1 MTGQRILDP
10 EELLKLLNSFAID
23 LLQQSTVDDI
33 LWLIADRVIAQLGFD
48 DCVVYL
54 IDPTKNILVQ
64 KAAYGP
70 KISEYR
76 VIAEPITIPIGDG
89 IVGSCA
95 ETKQPLR
102 IDDTREDRR
111 YIQDPGLIGSETRTA
126 ELSIPILVDGEC
138 IGVIDSEHQEVGF
151 YTEQHVEI
159 LTTIASMAA
168 TKLSDALAT
177 EELRA
182 TVEQLRITQNELSR
196 QTAELI
202 VAKQMAQAANRAKST
217 FLATMSH
224 EIRTPLT
231 AIIGMSDLLRDTD
244 LDAEQLESAN
254 IIIDSSQHLLDLI
267 TGILDFSKI
276 EADEIHLERLP
287 TDYRQLVQT
296 AVNLCNTSRNPV
308 VPIDVV
314 WGADA
319 PDWLVCDELRLRQ
332 IIVNLLGNALKFT
345 LQGQVTLTS
354 WAEQVRGQETLF
366 LSCLDTGVG
375 IPADHLE
382 AIFEPFQQVD
392 SSMSRAYQGTG
403 LGLSIAKKLSQLME
417 GDLTV
422 TSTVGQG
429 SRFLLQI
436 PLLRAEP
443 AVKET
448 PLTKILGPFQDLNI
462 LIVEDNR
469 MNRVLTE
476 RLLHQ
481 AGYNAE
487 SAENGSEAVALV
499 KSRAYDLI
507 FMDLQMPVMD
517 GYQAMR
523 EIRMIT
529 DIQQPKIIVISA
541 NVQPQDVSDSFS
553 AGANGFL
560 SKPIDRN
567 ALKRVLN
574 ASSSETCN
582 DSRVRDS
589 SP

>member
-1 MTGQRILDP
+1 MNGQRILDP

-23 LLQQSTVDDI
+23 LLQQSSVDDI

-54 IDPTKNILVQ
+54 IDQPNQLLVQ

-76 VIAEPITIPIGDG
+76 VISDPITIPIGEG

-95 ETKQPLR
+95 QTKQPVR
-102 IDDTREDRR
+102 IDDTRDDPR
-111 YIQDPGLIGSETRTA
+111 YILDPGLIGLETRTA
-126 ELSIPILVDGEC
+126 ELSIPILLDGQC
-138 IGVIDSEHQEVGF
+138 IGVIDSEHREIGF
-151 YTEQHVEI
+151 YTNQHVEI
-159 LTTIASMAA
+159 LTTIASMTA

-177 EELRA
+177 EELKS
-182 TVEQLRITQNELSR
+182 TVEQLRIAQNELSR

-231 AIIGMSDLLRDTD
+231 AIIGMSDLLRDTK

-287 TDYRQLVQT
+287 TDFRQLIQT
-296 AVNLCNTSRNPV
+296 AVNLCKTARNPA
-308 VPIDVV
+308 VPIEIS
-314 WGADA
+314 WGNAA
-319 PDWLVCDELRLRQ
+319 PEWIVCDEVRLRQ

-345 LQGQVTLTS
+345 VRGKVTLKS
-354 WAEQVRGQETLF
+354 WAETEQGRERLY
-366 LSCLDTGVG
+366 LSIRDTGVG
-375 IPADHLE
+375 IPEDHLE
-382 AIFEPFQQVD
+382 SIFEPFQQVD

-403 LGLSIAKKLSQLME
+403 LGLSIAKKLSHLME

-422 TSTVGQG
+422 SSQVGAG
-429 SRFLLQI
+429 SEFLLQI
-436 PLLRAEP
+436 PLARVKPGVSKEP
-443 AVKET
+443 QAT
-448 PLTKILGPFQDLNI
+448 PFEARQPLNI

-476 RLLHQ
+476 RLLNQ
-481 AGYNAE
+481 AGFDPDL
-487 SAENGSEAVALV
+487 AENGAEALERVNATP
-499 KSRAYDLI
+499 YDLI

-523 EIRMIT
+523 EIRKNLS
-529 DIQQPKIIVISA
+529 IQQPKIIVISA

-560 SKPIDRN
+560 SKPIDRK
-567 ALKRVLN
+567 ALNRVLN
-574 ASSSETCN
+574 TAYTEQRSDTS
-582 DSRVRDS
+582 DH
-589 SP
+589 